1 MKAKILRECLGLI
14 IVFLTELQ
22 NVSWDFTRVLRT
34 NHENQRLGLIS
45 KRVLSSSHDLV
56 KSVVKYN
63 AVLSS
68 SNDLVNSV
76 VNRTTK

>member
-1 MKAKILRECLGLI
+1 M
-14 IVFLTELQ
+14 
-22 NVSWDFTRVLRT
+22 LRT
-34 NHENQRLGLIS
+34 NHESQRLIR

-68 SNDLVNSV
+68 SHDLVNSV
-76 VNRTTK
+76 VSRTTKWKLKFYESAYAPVPVEAASA

>member
-1 MKAKILRECLGLI
+1 M
-14 IVFLTELQ
+14 
-22 NVSWDFTRVLRT
+22 LRT
-34 NHENQRLGLIS
+34 NQENQRLGFS

-68 SNDLVNSV
+68 SHDLVNSV